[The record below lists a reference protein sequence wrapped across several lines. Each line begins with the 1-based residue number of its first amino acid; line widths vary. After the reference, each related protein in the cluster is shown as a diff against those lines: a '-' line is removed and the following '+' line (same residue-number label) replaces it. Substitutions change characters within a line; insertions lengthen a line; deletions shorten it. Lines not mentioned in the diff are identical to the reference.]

1 MYEVIIKPKAERE
14 FGKLPKKLQKR
25 FQEEFKKLSINPF
38 VLPQIKKIEGTKRG
52 YRLRISRW
60 RVLFALFSERKRI
73 EIVDIFLKKE
83 KKDYSKR
90 LKLLA

>member
-38 VLPQIKKIEGTKRG
+38 ALPQL
-52 YRLRISRW
+52 RLRISRW
-60 RVLFALFSERKRI
+60 RVLFAQI
-73 EIVDIFLKKE
+73 
-83 KKDYSKR
+83 
-90 LKLLA
+90 